1 MYRLFPIIN
10 SIQFVINISATWNNF
25 LIKFFCHPRPAV
37 HGCLQNRNSLVSYF
51 GGKVDQHNRKQNLV
65 CDEWH
70 RPVLFITSW
79 PTLRLPP
86 TYQPPILEGMADSR
100 VRQEN
105 NCVPCRRSS
114 GADTIQRQ
122 WSRFTENCRAF
133 LVIQSP
139 ITCTCLFWMPMR
151 SDQLVNR
158 VQAWFIVLISLLFS
172 SASKVSLVPLILHV
186 TRTVVRLLCVSN
198 DYKK

>member
-1 MYRLFPIIN
+1 MSGIVQCYLSLPGQHCAFHPHTNHPSLKAWRTVALGKKIIVT
-10 SIQFVINISATWNNF
+10 QVI
-25 LIKFFCHPRPAV
+25 L
-37 HGCLQNRNSLVSYF
+37 
-51 GGKVDQHNRKQNLV
+51 
-65 CDEWH
+65 
-70 RPVLFITSW
+70 
-79 PTLRLPP
+79 
-86 TYQPPILEGMADSR
+86 
-100 VRQEN
+100 
-105 NCVPCRRSS
+105 PCRRSS